1 MSGRCESR
9 LSKSADPM
17 NIDDAYGFPLDILE
31 VVQNAVRDTRTTS
44 W

>member
-1 MSGRCESR
+1 
-9 LSKSADPM
+9 M